1 MDDGDGKTRR
11 KTGVAATMSGSMAM
25 QDAGVIATWTMAMV
39 IITAKAMAAV
49 NSTQTLGGT
58 DLDA

>member
-1 MDDGDGKTRR
+1 
-11 KTGVAATMSGSMAM
+11 MSGSMAM